1 MSTIRTSTTS
11 TRADPAPWADRIGRG
26 LMVLDAL
33 ATLVAFAGGIV
44 VMAGAADDR
53 SMVEGW
59 RTFGYLLCAGL
70 WVVIAVRPRRSPGI
84 WELLLL
90 QKILVTIWAFAIFG
104 APESVQSAFV
114 DLFLVVTTA
123 VAYVLCR
130 AWLGW
135 RDVHV
140 RTAQTSDH
148 HPTHTGCAP

>member
-11 TRADPAPWADRIGRG
+11 TRAAPAPWADRIGRG

-44 VMAGAADDR
+44 V
-53 SMVEGW
+53 
-59 RTFGYLLCAGL
+59 
-70 WVVIAVRPRRSPGI
+70 
-84 WELLLL
+84 
-90 QKILVTIWAFAIFG
+90 
-104 APESVQSAFV
+104 
-114 DLFLVVTTA
+114 VTTA

-130 AWLGW
+130 AWHGW